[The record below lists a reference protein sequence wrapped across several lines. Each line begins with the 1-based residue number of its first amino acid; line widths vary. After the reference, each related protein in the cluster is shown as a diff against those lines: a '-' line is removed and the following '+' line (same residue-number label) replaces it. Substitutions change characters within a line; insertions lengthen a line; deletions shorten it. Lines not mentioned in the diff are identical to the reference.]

1 MATYKK
7 KYKAEGKKEQ
17 QEVDESQFETAGVL
31 NTLEETAT
39 KSEKWIETNSKPL
52 FSALVAIVVLFLCFL
67 GYTKYVSQPNE
78 LEAANE
84 LAFPR
89 KFYDQASKAG
99 VGIDSLLMLGLEGAD
114 GNYGFLDIAASYS
127 GTSAGNLANYY
138 AGVSYLEMK
147 QYDKAIE
154 YLENFDSED
163 EMLGPVALGAVGDAF
178 ADINQAEQALEYYEK
193 AAKKKN
199 NDFTAPL
206 FLYKAG
212 MTAMQ
217 LEEFDKAATLFT
229 KIKENYPTSAEAKDV
244 EKFINAALYAKK

>member
-7 KYKAEGKKEQ
+7 KYKVEGKKEQ

-31 NTLEETAT
+31 NTLEETAS
-39 KSEKWIETNSKPL
+39 KSEQWIEKNSKPL
-52 FSALVAIVVLFLCFL
+52 FTALVAVVVVFLSFL
-67 GYTKYVSQPNE
+67 GYTKYISEPNE

-99 VGIDSLLMLGLEGAD
+99 SGIDSLLTLGLEGAD
-114 GNYGFLDIAASYS
+114 GNYGFLDIASAYN

-178 ADINQAEQALEYYEK
+178 ADIDQGQQALEYYEK
-193 AAKKKN
+193 AAAKKKN
-199 NDFTAPL
+199 GFTAPL
-206 FLYKAG
+206 YLYKAG
-212 MTAMQ
+212 MTAMG
-217 LEEFDKAATLFT
+217 LEKFGKAATLFT
-229 KIKENYPTSAEAKDV
+229 KIKENYPTSEQAKDV
-244 EKFINAALYAKK
+244 EKFINAATYAKK

>member
-7 KYKAEGKKEQ
+7 KYKVEGKKEQ

-31 NTLEETAT
+31 NTLEETAS
-39 KSEKWIETNSKPL
+39 KSEQWIEKNSKPL
-52 FSALVAIVVLFLCFL
+52 FTALVAVVVVFLSFL
-67 GYTKYVSQPNE
+67 GYTKYISEPNE

-99 VGIDSLLMLGLEGAD
+99 SGIDSLLTLGLEGAD
-114 GNYGFLDIAASYS
+114 GNYGFLDIASAYS

-178 ADINQAEQALEYYEK
+178 ADIDQGQQALEYYEK
-193 AAKKKN
+193 AAAKKKN
-199 NDFTAPL
+199 GFTAPL
-206 FLYKAG
+206 YLYKAG
-212 MTAMQ
+212 MTAMG
-217 LEEFDKAATLFT
+217 LEKFGKAATLFT
-229 KIKENYPTSAEAKDV
+229 KIKENYPTSEQAKDV
-244 EKFINAALYAKK
+244 EKFINAATYAKK

>member
-7 KYKAEGKKEQ
+7 KYKVEGKKEQ

-31 NTLEETAT
+31 NTLEETAS
-39 KSEKWIETNSKPL
+39 KSEQWIEKNSKPL
-52 FSALVAIVVLFLCFL
+52 FTALVAVVVVFLSFL
-67 GYTKYVSQPNE
+67 GYTKYISEPNE

-99 VGIDSLLMLGLEGAD
+99 SGIDSLLTLGLEGAD
-114 GNYGFLDIAASYS
+114 GNYGFLDIASAYS

-178 ADINQAEQALEYYEK
+178 ADIDQGQQALEYYEK
-193 AAKKKN
+193 AAAKKKN
-199 NDFTAPL
+199 GFTAPL
-206 FLYKAG
+206 YLYKAG
-212 MTAMQ
+212 MTAMG
-217 LEEFDKAATLFT
+217 LERFGKAATLFT
-229 KIKENYPTSAEAKDV
+229 KIKENYPTSEQAKDV
-244 EKFINAALYAKK
+244 EKFINAATYAKK

>member
-31 NTLEETAT
+31 NTLEETAS
-39 KSEKWIETNSKPL
+39 KSEQWIEKNSKPL
-52 FSALVAIVVLFLCFL
+52 FTALVAVVVVFLSFL
-67 GYTKYVSQPNE
+67 GYTKYISEPNE

-99 VGIDSLLMLGLEGAD
+99 SGIDSLLTLGLEGAD
-114 GNYGFLDIAASYS
+114 GNYGFLDIASAYS

-178 ADINQAEQALEYYEK
+178 ADIDQGQQALEYYEK
-193 AAKKKN
+193 AATKKK

-206 FLYKAG
+206 YLYKAG
-212 MTAMQ
+212 MTAMG
-217 LEEFDKAATLFT
+217 LEKFGKAATLFT
-229 KIKENYPTSAEAKDV
+229 KIKENYPTSEQAKDV
-244 EKFINAALYAKK
+244 EKFINAATYAKK